1 MHVTGAAASAA
12 APFVLPVRVEFA
24 LEQTVLTY

>member
-1 MHVTGAAASAA
+1 MHITGAAASAT
-12 APFVLPVRVEFA
+12 APFVLPLKVEFA